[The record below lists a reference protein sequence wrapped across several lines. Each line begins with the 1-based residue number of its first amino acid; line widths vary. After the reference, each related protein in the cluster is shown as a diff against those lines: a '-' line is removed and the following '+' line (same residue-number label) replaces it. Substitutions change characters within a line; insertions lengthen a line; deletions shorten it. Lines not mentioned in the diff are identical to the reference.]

1 MDPDPLRLLETA
13 HPLRSRSISQGTPKP
28 RFTIRPNYRLKRP
41 LKLVHKTVNNF
52 IKFVDGPTQM
62 SRPRLFPGG
71 TIQTT
76 PLASLPSLFSSIL
89 ALPIGL
95 DHQSTMRTRT
105 IWDAQKPEQRPPE
118 GCSDAHLRAITFHTP
133 LSVLAQQQ
141 TLSARRHCPGQTP
154 LEPCR

>member
-62 SRPRLFPGG
+62 SRPRSFPGG
-71 TIQTT
+71 YTRNSRR
-76 PLASLPSLFSSIL
+76 LLPC
-89 ALPIGL
+89 LPFFFHPTLHFGL
-95 DHQSTMRTRT
+95 DQRSRTT
-105 IWDAQKPEQRPPE
+105 
-118 GCSDAHLRAITFHTP
+118 
-133 LSVLAQQQ
+133 
-141 TLSARRHCPGQTP
+141 
-154 LEPCR
+154 